1 MSMST
6 ARATATARVRQDKT
20 RILDTGSSKLR
31 QNETRQHTTHKHK
44 PIPIQDKIRLDKTK
58 QIMARQKT
66 RQDKTKNHGR
76 QNKTR
81 QDKTKS
87 RPLDKGGASTSVFGQ
102 NGNRPAA
109 GKFFFNWSLKLLKVQ
124 MLSA

>member
-6 ARATATARVRQDKT
+6 ARATARARVRQDKT

-31 QNETRQHTTHKHK
+31 QNETRQHTTHK

-66 RQDKTKNHGR
+66 RQDKTK
-76 QNKTR
+76 QKIMEDKTKQGKT
-81 QDKTKS
+81 QDKTKT
-87 RPLDKGGASTSVFGQ
+87 RLIKH
-102 NGNRPAA
+102 
-109 GKFFFNWSLKLLKVQ
+109 
-124 MLSA
+124 

>member
-1 MSMST
+1 MSMNT

-31 QNETRQHTTHKHK
+31 LRQNETRQHTTHK

-66 RQDKTKNHGR
+66 RQDKTK
-76 QNKTR
+76 QKIMEDKTR
-81 QDKTKS
+81 QDKTKT
-87 RPLDKGGASTSVFGQ
+87 RLIKH
-102 NGNRPAA
+102 
-109 GKFFFNWSLKLLKVQ
+109 
-124 MLSA
+124 

>member
-6 ARATATARVRQDKT
+6 ARATARARVRQDKT

-31 QNETRQHTTHKHK
+31 QNETRQHTTHK
-44 PIPIQDKIRLDKTK
+44 PIQDKIRRQDKTDHGK
-58 QIMARQKT
+58 TKNKT

-81 QDKTKS
+81 QDA
-87 RPLDKGGASTSVFGQ
+87 RQDKDKI
-102 NGNRPAA
+102 N
-109 GKFFFNWSLKLLKVQ
+109 
-124 MLSA
+124 

>member
-6 ARATATARVRQDKT
+6 ARATARARVRHEKT

-31 QNETRQHTTHKHK
+31 QNETRQHTTHK

-66 RQDKTKNHGR
+66 KNKTRQDKTKNHGR

-81 QDKTKS
+81 QDKTKT
-87 RPLDKGGASTSVFGQ
+87 RLI
-102 NGNRPAA
+102 
-109 GKFFFNWSLKLLKVQ
+109 LKH
-124 MLSA
+124 

>member
-6 ARATATARVRQDKT
+6 ARATARARVRQDKT

-31 QNETRQHTTHKHK
+31 QNETRQHTTHK
-44 PIPIQDKIRLDKTK
+44 PIPIQDKIRLDNRQDKTDHGKTK
-58 QIMARQKT
+58 NKT

-81 QDKTKS
+81 QDK
-87 RPLDKGGASTSVFGQ
+87 DKI
-102 NGNRPAA
+102 N
-109 GKFFFNWSLKLLKVQ
+109 
-124 MLSA
+124 